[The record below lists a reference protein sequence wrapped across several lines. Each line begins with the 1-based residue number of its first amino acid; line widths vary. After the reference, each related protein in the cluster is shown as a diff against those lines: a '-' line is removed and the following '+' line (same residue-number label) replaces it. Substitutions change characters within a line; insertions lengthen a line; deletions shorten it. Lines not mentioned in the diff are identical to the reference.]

1 MYMDKSAN
9 RLKELV
15 NNGDIDGMRK
25 ALNTNNINEDELQQ
39 IISNTEKKLQLN
51 FMDMSGKISDETYRK
66 MITLL
71 ENHKRIRALRETK
84 LNDDVIG
91 LIGSYLGGKNKR
103 TKKPTTT
110 KNTQKHSKRNTR
122 NTRKHSK
129 RNKKKTRTP
138 KKRIVVRRK
147 K

>member
-103 TKKPTTT
+103 TKKHTT
-110 KNTQKHSKRNTR
+110 TR